1 MMLWRFLWGN
11 GMFLAPKA
19 LNKKCQKV
27 SMWKRFVFLSVLFA
41 LSLLM
46 TFFNFGFAA
55 QPPDQTRL
63 HIEGSQILVAIE

>member
-1 MMLWRFLWGN
+1 
-11 GMFLAPKA
+11 MFLAPKA
-19 LNKKCQKV
+19 LNEKFQEV
-27 SMWKRFVFLSVLFA
+27 SMWKRLGFLSVSFFA

-63 HIEGSQILVAIE
+63 HIEGAQIHVAIE